1 MQEALAGVDAAA
13 WARQGEYR
21 AQAARTHR
29 HLMQLINT
37 WHEPL
42 TALGP
47 TATLGVHLKLPS
59 SLEAPVS
66 PGDEERPKFGFY
78 RFRPP

>member
-1 MQEALAGVDAAA
+1 
-13 WARQGEYR
+13 
-21 AQAARTHR
+21 
-29 HLMQLINT
+29 MQLINT